1 MNLYLLRHASAGTRR
16 PNPLVDEKRPIDK
29 DGRAYLLQLARV
41 LNAFNLTFD
50 LVLSS
55 PHKRCLQTASLIG
68 NETGYDAPVQ
78 IARALA
84 PAGTYAEFQKLL
96 AQCGHVDNVL
106 MVGHNP
112 TLTQFLGTMILPA
125 ASKGAA
131 TIRLRKGSMAR
142 VDMERQPARLH
153 WLLDPRMVR
162 ALYISSAKSSRRKT
176 SRK

>member
-16 PNPLVDEKRPIDK
+16 PNPTIDDKRPIDK
-29 DGRAYLLQLARV
+29 AGREHCIHLAQV
-41 LNAFNLTFD
+41 LNTFNISFD

-55 PHKRCLQTASLIG
+55 PLKRCLQTASFVS
-68 NETGYDAPVQ
+68 NEMGYDAPVH

-84 PAGTYAEFQKLL
+84 PAGTYAEFQQLL
-96 AQCGHVDNVL
+96 AQCAKHENVL

-112 TLTQFLGTMILPA
+112 NITQFLGAMLTPA
-125 ASKGAA
+125 ASKATAA
-131 TIRLRKGSMAR
+131 VRMRKGSIAR
-142 VDMERQPARLH
+142 VNLEKQATLA

-162 ALYISSAKSSRRKT
+162 ALYMSSAKSSRRKT